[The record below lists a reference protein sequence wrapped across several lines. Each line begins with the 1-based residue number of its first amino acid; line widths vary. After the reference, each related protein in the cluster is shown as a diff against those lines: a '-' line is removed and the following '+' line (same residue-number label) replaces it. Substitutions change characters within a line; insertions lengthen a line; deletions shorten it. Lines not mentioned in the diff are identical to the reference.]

1 MKDGRPKRGMN
12 RDLALKVL
20 ALCKLVKDALDD
32 LLGTMFII
40 YQPKSVEA
48 SIGDYATLSVVAMN
62 VSSYQWQYSQDGGT
76 TWRNSGA
83 SVPKTAS
90 ITIEVTTGVFDLLRR
105 CQLTDADGNKIYT
118 DAVVITEAQETEGG

>member
-1 MKDGRPKRGMN
+1 MGKKKLN

-20 ALCKLVKDALDD
+20 AEIEAVKDALDD

-62 VSSYQWQYSQDGGT
+62 VASYQWQYSQDGGT
-76 TWRNSGA
+76 TWKNSGA

-90 ITIEVTTGVFDLLRR
+90 ISVEVTASVFDLLRR

-118 DAVVITEAQETEGG
+118 DVVVITEAQ

>member
-1 MKDGRPKRGMN
+1 MGKKKLN
-12 RDLALKVL
+12 RDLALKVIEV
-20 ALCKLVKDALDD
+20 AGAVKDALDD

-40 YQPKSVEA
+40 YQPKSLEA

-62 VSSYQWQYSQDGGT
+62 VASYQWQYSQDGGT
-76 TWRNSGA
+76 TWRNSGS

-90 ITIEVTTGVFDLLRR
+90 ITIEVTAAVFDLLRR

>member
-1 MKDGRPKRGMN
+1 MGKKKLN
-12 RDLALKVL
+12 RDLAIKILDVVG
-20 ALCKLVKDALDD
+20 AVNDALDD

-48 SIGDYATLSVVAMN
+48 SIGDYVTLAVVAMN
-62 VSSYQWQYSQDGGT
+62 VASYQWQYSQDGGT

-90 ITIEVTTGVFDLLRR
+90 ISIEVTSNVFNLLRR